1 MVKSYKNNGPVPL
14 VYFGF
19 LGSGS
24 IFDGAQGQPNHFGVQ
39 GPGSKT
45 SKGSQ
50 DLNLTLPVHYLKGTL
65 IQI

>member
-14 VYFGF
+14 VCFGF

-24 IFDGAQGQPNHFGVQ
+24 IFDGALGQPNHFGVQ

-45 SKGSQ
+45 SRVTGPKSHSSS
-50 DLNLTLPVHYLKGTL
+50 TPP
-65 IQI
+65 